1 MPSAFQPETRPA
13 SLLDC
18 FLDCLLYRF
27 IILTIQE
34 NVYTKEEMKGTQE
47 TMKIIS
53 VSELA
58 EMCAKRVLANSSQ
71 Q

>member
-1 MPSAFQPETRPA
+1 M
-13 SLLDC
+13 
-18 FLDCLLYRF
+18 
-27 IILTIQE
+27 TIQE